1 MDARHPWLAI
11 RRKYKLH
18 FFYLDESGCT
28 GKDLKAKQQPIFILG
43 GIIVRDEGWNNT
55 HVEFEKIL
63 ENYFE
68 GNIPEHFEL
77 HTQDLFSSKG
87 SGFFEN
93 HPREKR
99 NALIHDILNLIAT
112 RKHHFSYIAV
122 DKIKLDK
129 SDVTKIENKEYIDLK
144 YPYQIAYDYLITNYE
159 KYTKQKLGKSA
170 RAMVILD
177 EKDSII
183 EKIEE
188 ITRYRRFECA
198 KKDRVKWLVEFSYA
212 IDSEKNTMIQIS
224 DMFLFLTRKYLEIEN
239 GYKEDL
245 DANVKEIFRGFYSK
259 IHDRLIYKTLQ
270 QEDGKKMKEY
280 NNFLQTIRSLPTT
293 RWKSR
298 KY

>member
-1 MDARHPWLAI
+1 M
-11 RRKYKLH
+11 
-18 FFYLDESGCT
+18 
-28 GKDLKAKQQPIFILG
+28 
-43 GIIVRDEGWNNT
+43 
-55 HVEFEKIL
+55 
-63 ENYFE
+63 
-68 GNIPEHFEL
+68 
-77 HTQDLFSSKG
+77 
-87 SGFFEN
+87 
-93 HPREKR
+93 
-99 NALIHDILNLIAT
+99 
-112 RKHHFSYIAV
+112 
-122 DKIKLDK
+122 
-129 SDVTKIENKEYIDLK
+129 
-144 YPYQIAYDYLITNYE
+144 

-245 DANVKEIFRGFYSK
+245 DANVNEIFRGFYSK

-280 NNFLQTIRSLPTT
+280 NNFLQTIISLPTT